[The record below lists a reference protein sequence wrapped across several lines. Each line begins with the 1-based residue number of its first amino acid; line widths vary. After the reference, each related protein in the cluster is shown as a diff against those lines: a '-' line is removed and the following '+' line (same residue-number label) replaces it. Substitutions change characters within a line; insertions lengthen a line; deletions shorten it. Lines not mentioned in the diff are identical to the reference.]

1 MATPGHGYQQ
11 SQISI
16 ITSQG
21 QGSVVT
27 STLQGQMMASHGQ
40 GPIMTPQG
48 QGTMVTSQGQIM
60 HSSQLLSGS
69 YGPIGGQQG
78 QAYPGQPNPPMVSPS
93 KSNPNAVSLCKLG
106 QETVKELVQKM
117 VEVFKYFQS
126 TQLPNGLNNQIYQ
139 ERRAKLDESLRT
151 LNMMFRK
158 LRVVYDKLVT
168 NPDLPEPPEEHL
180 IPFVDEPALEK
191 NTNTDVYRYATEEH
205 KQIVEQIRIRNRH
218 IKEVI
223 DKIRTIIWEIN
234 TMIIM
239 RKTPEPNFS

>member
-11 SQISI
+11 SQSSI
-16 ITSQG
+16 IASQG

-27 STLQGQMMASHGQ
+27 SALQGQMMASHGQ
-40 GPIMTPQG
+40 GPIMTSQG
-48 QGTMVTSQGQIM
+48 QGTITTSQGQGQIM
-60 HSSQLLSGS
+60 HSSQLSGN
-69 YGPIGGQQG
+69 YGSIGGQQG
-78 QAYPGQPNPPMVSPS
+78 QAYPGQSNPPMVSPS
-93 KSNPNAVSLCKLG
+93 KSSPNSVSLCKLG

-117 VEVFKYFQS
+117 VEVFKYFQT

-139 ERRAKLDESLRT
+139 ERRAKLEESLRA

-168 NPDLPEPPEEHL
+168 SPEPEPPEEHL

-205 KQIVEQIRIRNRH
+205 KQIVEQIRIRNRL